1 MENDRLV
8 EPTADMAQEAAL
20 VSRHRLAH
28 ARGQSHDVCAFV
40 GCHQVS
46 IPNKESRLT
55 CAARVTILASLRARS
70 TLSAAKDLGRRAI
83 GIDIEER
90 YCEMAAKRMAQETLF
105 GIGG

>member
-1 MENDRLV
+1 MIRYSPLATDLTAREVNAQRTEADR
-8 EPTADMAQEAAL
+8 E
-20 VSRHRLAH
+20 H

-70 TLSAAKDLGRRAI
+70 TDTENSIVTAARASVP
-83 GIDIEER
+83 
-90 YCEMAAKRMAQETLF
+90 Q
-105 GIGG
+105 